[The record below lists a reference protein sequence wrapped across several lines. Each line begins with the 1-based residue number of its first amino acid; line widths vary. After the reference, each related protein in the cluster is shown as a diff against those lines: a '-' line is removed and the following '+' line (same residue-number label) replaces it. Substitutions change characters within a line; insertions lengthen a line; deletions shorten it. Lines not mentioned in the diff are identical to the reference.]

1 VLSEHRDLAAAKTFF
16 LSAKIV
22 TGVTPGRVTTDD
34 HGAYPRAIRTELGK
48 RVRHRTIRYPITTA
62 LSRITA
68 ASRADVDRCS
78 ASRASRQPGDT
89 AKATTNSETSCAPDP
104 ACANTFLRRCDA
116 VAIATCAEGRSH
128 SAYWRP
134 PKREARQSSADHTKA
149 RKLTKPRYVTLQVCH
164 VTMMAQSPVSMK
176 PVMLLTKIAVQLYR
190 CGAQQNGTHTGPAS
204 KVCLCHGHVIEHV
217 GAEGVPQVS
226 RPLSTDLPTE
236 SVDIPFGVNPG
247 AARRYGL
254 TSVWPRRPA
263 RDPVNGCANPALRRS
278 QMRT

>member
-1 VLSEHRDLAAAKTFF
+1 MSTDAPLQEHPVSQVILPRPRR
-16 LSAKIV
+16 
-22 TGVTPGRVTTDD
+22 TPKLP
-34 HGAYPRAIRTELGK
+34 AL
-48 RVRHRTIRYPITTA
+48 PIPHVPTR
-62 LSRITA
+62 S
-68 ASRADVDRCS
+68 C
-78 ASRASRQPGDT
+78 GD
-89 AKATTNSETSCAPDP
+89 AT
-104 ACANTFLRRCDA
+104 L
-116 VAIATCAEGRSH
+116 AIATCAEGRSH
-128 SAYWRP
+128 SAYRRP